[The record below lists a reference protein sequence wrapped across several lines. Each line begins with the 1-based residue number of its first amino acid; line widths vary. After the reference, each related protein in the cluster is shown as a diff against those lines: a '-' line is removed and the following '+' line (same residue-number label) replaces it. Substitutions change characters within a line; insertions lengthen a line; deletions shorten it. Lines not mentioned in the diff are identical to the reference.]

1 MGKDWAICGGLLL
14 AVALIFGQTLRY
26 KFVNYDDNK
35 YVTENPH
42 VSGGLS
48 AESVAW
54 ALTERHAN
62 NWHPL
67 TWMSHMLDCQIFGT
81 WAGGHHAVNVLLHA
95 AVAIALFLTL
105 RRMTGDFWPSA
116 LAAAL
121 FAVHPLRV
129 ESVAWISERKDVLSG
144 LLFVLTLAAY
154 VRYVRRPTAA
164 SAYLTVVVLFVL
176 GLMAKPM
183 LVTLP
188 LVLLLL
194 DYWPLERIG
203 GKGCGMQD
211 EGIAPSPI
219 PSPPAPF
226 VQVLLEKLPLLV
238 ISGLA
243 CLTTVWAQQ
252 EALETVDHVPFA
264 WRVGNA
270 VVSYAAYLGQ
280 MACPTKLAVLY
291 PHPGLHVP
299 LWQVAVSGLLLAAI
313 SLFVV
318 LVRRRCPFLLVG
330 WLWYLVM
337 LLPVIGLMQV
347 GRQARADR
355 YTYLPQ
361 IGLAIALAWG
371 VDYVVRRRPIAAR
384 AVGIASC
391 LVLTLLAVV
400 AWRQTSHWRDNE
412 TLWRHTLQCTSRNAV
427 ADFNLGS
434 HWAEQGR
441 VDQAIEQFHKA
452 LEDDPKSTNALY
464 GLGTLLTKQKKYA
477 EAADYYRRVIQLVPG
492 IAEVHGSLGIALQRQ
507 GRTSEAVAEYE
518 TALRL
523 DPKDSQVQNNL
534 ASALNDLRR
543 YEEAERHCR
552 TALKLRP
559 DFAEAHNN
567 LGIILEARG
576 DVDEAARC
584 YARAAAIKP
593 DLVAAHNNLG
603 VILARHGHLDEAID
617 QFRETLRLDPH
628 HPNAGKNLENAL
640 RLRAQRNP

>member
-1 MGKDWAICGGLLL
+1 MGKDWAICGGLTL
-14 AVALIFGQTLRY
+14 AVVLIFGQTLRY
-26 KFVNYDDNK
+26 EFVNYDDNK

-48 AESVAW
+48 PESVAW
-54 ALTERHAN
+54 ALTQRHAN

-81 WAGGHHAVNVLLHA
+81 WAGGHHAVNVVLHA
-95 AVAIALFLTL
+95 AVAVGLFLTL
-105 RRMTGDFWPSA
+105 RRMTGDLWPSA

-121 FAVHPLRV
+121 LAVHPLRV
-129 ESVAWISERKDVLSG
+129 ESVAWVSERKDVLSG
-144 LLFVLTLAAY
+144 LFFVLTLAAY
-154 VRYVRRPTAA
+154 LRYARRPTAT

-194 DYWPLERIG
+194 DYWPLGRIRG
-203 GKGCGMQD
+203 EESRGADAQVRSPNP
-211 EGIAPSPI
+211 PSTWI
-219 PSPPAPF
+219 
-226 VQVLLEKLPLLV
+226 QVLLEKIPLLV
-238 ISGLA
+238 ISGLV

-252 EALETVDHVPFA
+252 EALETVDYVPFS
-264 WRVGNA
+264 WRLGNA

-280 MACPTKLAVLY
+280 MVYPVGLAVLY
-291 PHPGLHVP
+291 PHPGLRLP
-299 LWQVAVSGLLLAAI
+299 LWQIAVSGALLTAI
-313 SLFVV
+313 SLSVF

-337 LLPVIGLMQV
+337 LAPVIGLMQV

-371 VDYVVRRRPIAAR
+371 LDYAVRRRPVGRWIAVA
-384 AVGIASC
+384 AAC
-391 LVLTLLAVV
+391 LVLIVLAVI
-400 AWRQTSHWRDNE
+400 AWRQTSFWRNNE
-412 TLWRHTLQCTSRNAV
+412 TLWVHTLQCTRRNTV

-441 VDQAIEQFHKA
+441 VDLALGQFHKA
-452 LEDDPKSTNALY
+452 LDDDPKSTNALY
-464 GLGTLLTKQKKYA
+464 GLGTLLAKQKKYA

-507 GRTSEAVAEYE
+507 GRTDEAVAEYE

-552 TALKLRP
+552 EALRLRP

-576 DVDEAARC
+576 QINEAARC
-584 YARAAAIKP
+584 YARAVAIKP

-603 VILARHGHLDEAID
+603 VILARHGRLDEAID
-617 QFRETLRLDPH
+617 EFRETLRLDPQ
-628 HPNAGKNLENAL
+628 HPNAGKNLDNAL
-640 RLRAQRNP
+640 RIRAQRKP